1 MLIRQHWQYC
11 KHVPEEKIKKYL
23 TQPEQEDQ
31 TSARSER
38 SDWAQAPGPVSQG
51 GVEGVKFFGIN

>member
-1 MLIRQHWQYC
+1 MLIGQHWQYC
-11 KHVPEEKIKKYL
+11 KQVPEEKIKKYL